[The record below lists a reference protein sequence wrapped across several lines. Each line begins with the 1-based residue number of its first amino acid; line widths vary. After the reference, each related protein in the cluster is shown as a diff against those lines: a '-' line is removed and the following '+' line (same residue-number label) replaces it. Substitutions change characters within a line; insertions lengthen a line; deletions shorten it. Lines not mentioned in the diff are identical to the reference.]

1 MSALESSPSV
11 GEVLDVSPS
20 VVEVLGFPNVT
31 TLLKKFGGGLTTD
44 YTSFPSKIL
53 LFSLPDSFLP
63 FLSFLPVSI
72 WVFSQILGLA
82 HLARNLMFLTGNR
95 KQGV

>member
-31 TLLKKFGGGLTTD
+31 TLLKKICGLTTD
-44 YTSFPSKIL
+44 YTSFPSKML
-53 LFSLPDSFLP
+53 HFFLPDSFLS

>member
-31 TLLKKFGGGLTTD
+31 TLLKIIFRGLTTD

-53 LFSLPDSFLP
+53 LSLPDSFLP

-72 WVFSQILGLA
+72 WMFSQILGLA

>member
-31 TLLKKFGGGLTTD
+31 TLLKEIADSQQITRPSLLKF
-44 YTSFPSKIL
+44 F
-53 LFSLPDSFLP
+53 FSLPVKFD
-63 FLSFLPVSI
+63 
-72 WVFSQILGLA
+72 
-82 HLARNLMFLTGNR
+82 R
-95 KQGV
+95 